1 MSDYT
6 SRLSDACLS
15 SLPRPLLLLVATAP
29 FMSIEER
36 KPLLTMCRV
45 QGDIRRNKR
54 LQDEVRPHLNRC
66 YRNVNSRFIIGPF
79 VQYRELVSEFSENRE
94 SILVSSFGS
103 MILRCAPY
111 IDDTSPKEERWKG
124 IIKEIQASQ
133 LKEEGQQLNYES
145 IFFDENAENMTG
157 FELFQ
162 PWNRAVPSRPMTNLH
177 IRQEFLVL
185 RKIIPSIL
193 FLPRFQARKT
203 VGRET
208 ARRYQYRR
216 HGEVPIDEETGKPDF
231 HVSSADLLSDYH
243 YHGIQIGGPCEVRV
257 AWKYNDLKPR
267 VYYAQGGTAFFSS
280 LYIQQLANLMVN
292 LFLNTNVRTRY
303 SLARLAPKDPL
314 QEFRH
319 FMLHDYSSFTSQME
333 ESRHFMYELASFFDG
348 VPMTVLDVRN
358 GPIEINCGEY
368 LWNYTRLNLDHPEF
382 SLERL
387 EEELD
392 GVPMEHRK
400 AGMLGVY
407 GNISLCT
414 LLHGLFLS
422 QVSGD
427 ESANTCVGDDGA
439 HFVDRGMTPNDS
451 ILALQSIGKINA
463 DRFILFENEQ
473 ILQSDDQSW
482 HFIKRRVEIIDGFIV
497 QGRLLDFPMMNVA
510 FDFTDPSHTVTN
522 GDIFQRR
529 RSIVSQVG
537 RFFDNIAPLE
547 DQVTQSETDAIL
559 KIFRC
564 YYHALLLPISGSLPP
579 HSQYP
584 RLKGFTYAIPPLSES
599 CFQGDWLTVLLGDNE
614 QIYLDF
620 PRVMDWLFT
629 TDVETSLLD
638 VQVYDTVVMEQ
649 KPGMSLLKSLGYLG
663 MSVIKERY
671 IRDSH
676 VDQLYVDFVRGRIKP
691 LYNVTLASPLPAWW
705 IHVENSHW

>member
-1 MSDYT
+1 
-6 SRLSDACLS
+6 
-15 SLPRPLLLLVATAP
+15 
-29 FMSIEER
+29 MSIAER

-54 LQDEVRPHLNRC
+54 LQAEVAPFINR
-66 YRNVNSRFIIGPF
+66 YFHVKNSRFIVGPY
-79 VQYRELVSEFSENRE
+79 VSYRELVTEFSENRD
-94 SILVSSFGS
+94 SIFVSSFGS

-145 IFFDENAENMTG
+145 IFFDENSEDLTG
-157 FELFQ
+157 LELFQ

-185 RKIIPSIL
+185 RKIIPTIL
-193 FLPRFQARKT
+193 FLPRFQRRKT

-208 ARRYQYRR
+208 ARRFQQRR
-216 HGEVPIDEETGKPDF
+216 HGEVPIDLQTGKPDF
-231 HVSSADLLSDYH
+231 DVSTGDLLYEYH
-243 YHGIQIGGPCEVRV
+243 HYGVQIGGPCEVRV

-267 VYYAQGGTAFFSS
+267 VYYAQGGSAFFSS

-303 SLARLAPKDPL
+303 SLTRLVPKDPL

-358 GPIEINCGEY
+358 GPMEINCGEY
-368 LWNYTRLNLDHPEF
+368 LWRYTQANLDHPEF

-387 EEELD
+387 EDELD

-407 GNISLCT
+407 GNITLCT

-422 QVSGD
+422 QLSGD
-427 ESANTCVGDDGA
+427 EGSNTCVGDDGA
-439 HFVDRGMTPNDS
+439 HFVDRGLTPQDS
-451 ILALQSIGKINA
+451 IVALNSIGKINA

-482 HFIKRRVEIIDGFIV
+482 HFIKRRVAIIDGFV
-497 QGRLLDFPMMNVA
+497 TQGILLDFPLLNVA
-510 FDFTDPSHTVTN
+510 FDFQDPSHTVVN
-522 GDIFQRR
+522 GTLFDRR
-529 RSIVSQVG
+529 RAVSLQIG
-537 RFFDNIAPLE
+537 RFFDNIAIHE
-547 DQVTQSETDAIL
+547 SSITQSETDSIL
-559 KIFRC
+559 KVFRC
-564 YYHALLLPISGSLPP
+564 YYHAVRLPPYGSLPP
-579 HSQYP
+579 HSKYP
-584 RLKGFTYAIPPLSES
+584 ELKGFTYPIPPLSES
-599 CFQGDWLTVLLGDNE
+599 CFQGDWLTVLLGDEE
-614 QIYLDF
+614 QLFIEF
-620 PRVMDWLFT
+620 PKVMDWLFVE
-629 TDVETSLLD
+629 DVETSLLD
-638 VQVYDTVVMEQ
+638 VAVHDTVIMEQ
-649 KPGMSLLKSLGYLG
+649 KPGMSLLCQLGYLG
-663 MSVIKERY
+663 MSVLKEVYAR
-671 IRDSH
+671 SPH
-676 VDQLYVDFVRGRIKP
+676 VDELYRDFVRGRLKP
-691 LYNVTLASPLPAWW
+691 LYRVTLSCPLPFWW
-705 IHVENSHW
+705 NRVENSHW